1 MLTLTNVFTKMMN
14 FKNVFRWHLPFLLL
28 LGLFSLRAVAADTL
42 LILGDSLSAGYRLP
56 IAQAWPTLL
65 AEQWQKKPGEPQLV
79 NASIS
84 GDTAAQGLAR
94 LPALLKQHQPRW
106 VLIELGAN
114 DGLRG
119 FPAQDL
125 QRDLGQIITL
135 VQQAGAQ
142 PLLMQIRIP
151 PNYGR
156 RYTEAFS
163 AIYPALAKQ
172 FNIPLLPFYMEQV
185 VVKAEWM
192 QDDGLHP
199 NRDAQPFIA
208 TWMAERLEP
217 LVKHESN

>member
-1 MLTLTNVFTKMMN
+1 M
-14 FKNVFRWHLPFLLL
+14 L
-28 LGLFSLRAVAADTL
+28 LGLFGLRAAAADTL

-56 IAQAWPTLL
+56 VAQAWPTLL
-65 AEQWQKKPGEPQLV
+65 ANQWQQQPGAPTV
-79 NASIS
+79 INASIS

-94 LPALLKQHQPRW
+94 LPTLLAQHKPRW

-119 FPAQDL
+119 FPAQDV
-125 QRDLGQIITL
+125 QRDLGKIITL
-135 VQQAGAQ
+135 VQQAGAR

-163 AIYPALAKQ
+163 AIYPQLAKR
-172 FNIPLLPFYMEQV
+172 FNIPLVPFYMEQV
-185 VVKAEWM
+185 AIKAEWM

-208 TWMAERLEP
+208 TWMAERLKP

>member
-1 MLTLTNVFTKMMN
+1 M
-14 FKNVFRWHLPFLLL
+14 L
-28 LGLFSLRAVAADTL
+28 LGLFSLRAAAADTL

-56 IAQAWPTLL
+56 VAQAWPTLL
-65 AEQWQKKPGEPQLV
+65 ANAWQKHPGSPRV
-79 NASIS
+79 INASIS

-94 LPALLKQHQPRW
+94 LPELLKQHQPRW
-106 VLIELGAN
+106 VVIELGAN

-119 FPAQDL
+119 FPAQDI
-125 QRDLGQIITL
+125 QRDLSQIITL
-135 VQQAGAQ
+135 VQQTGAQ
-142 PLLMQIRIP
+142 PLLMQIHIP

-172 FNIPLLPFYMEQV
+172 FNIPLLPFFMEQV
-185 VVKAEWM
+185 VIKPEWM

-199 NRDAQPFIA
+199 NQDAQPFIA
-208 TWMAERLEP
+208 TWMAKRLEP

>member
-1 MLTLTNVFTKMMN
+1 M
-14 FKNVFRWHLPFLLL
+14 L
-28 LGLFSLRAVAADTL
+28 LGLFSLRAAAADTL

-56 IAQAWPTLL
+56 VAQAWPTLL
-65 AEQWQKKPGEPQLV
+65 ANRWQKQPSGLQV
-79 NASIS
+79 INASIS

-94 LPALLKQHQPRW
+94 LPELLKQHQPRW
-106 VLIELGAN
+106 VMIELGAN

-119 FPAQDL
+119 FPALDI
-125 QRDLGQIITL
+125 QRDLSQIITQ

-142 PLLMQIRIP
+142 PLLMQIHIP

-156 RYTEAFS
+156 RYTDAFG

-172 FNIPLLPFYMEQV
+172 FNIPLLPFFMEQV
-185 VVKAEWM
+185 VIKPEWM

-199 NRDAQPFIA
+199 NKDAQPFIA

-217 LVKHESN
+217 LVKHESH

>member
-1 MLTLTNVFTKMMN
+1 M
-14 FKNVFRWHLPFLLL
+14 L
-28 LGLFSLRAVAADTL
+28 LGLFSLRAAATDTL

-56 IAQAWPTLL
+56 IAQAWPSQLDKT
-65 AEQWQKKPGEPQLV
+65 WQADSSLPALPKIV

-84 GDTAAQGLAR
+84 GDTVAQGLAR

-119 FPAQDL
+119 FPTQDI
-125 QRDLGQIITL
+125 QRDLTQVINLIKE
-135 VQQAGAQ
+135 AKAQ

-156 RYTEAFS
+156 RYTEAFT
-163 AIYPALAKQ
+163 AMYPQLAQQ
-172 FNIPLLPFYMEQV
+172 FDIPLVPFFMESV
-185 VVKAEWM
+185 AVKPEWM

-199 NRDAQPFIA
+199 NALAQPFIA
-208 TWMAERLEP
+208 DWMAQQLKP
-217 LVKHESN
+217 LVIK

>member
-1 MLTLTNVFTKMMN
+1 M
-14 FKNVFRWHLPFLLL
+14 
-28 LGLFSLRAVAADTL
+28 
-42 LILGDSLSAGYRLP
+42 
-56 IAQAWPTLL
+56 
-65 AEQWQKKPGEPQLV
+65 AEQWQKKPGAPQLV

-119 FPAQDL
+119 FPAQDV
-125 QRDLGQIITL
+125 QRDLGQIITQ

-163 AIYPALAKQ
+163 AVYPALAKQ

-185 VVKAEWM
+185 VVKPEWM

-199 NRDAQPFIA
+199 NGDAQPFIA
-208 TWMAERLEP
+208 SGWRSAR
-217 LVKHESN
+217 NR

>member
-1 MLTLTNVFTKMMN
+1 M
-14 FKNVFRWHLPFLLL
+14 
-28 LGLFSLRAVAADTL
+28 
-42 LILGDSLSAGYRLP
+42 
-56 IAQAWPTLL
+56 
-65 AEQWQKKPGEPQLV
+65 AEKPGAPQLV

-119 FPAQDL
+119 FPAQDV
-125 QRDLGQIITL
+125 QRDLGQIITQ

-163 AIYPALAKQ
+163 AVYPALAKQ

-185 VVKAEWM
+185 VVKPEWM

-199 NRDAQPFIA
+199 NGDAQPFIA
-208 TWMAERLEP
+208 SGWRSAEP
-217 LVKHESN
+217 LVKHESH

>member
-1 MLTLTNVFTKMMN
+1 MD

-28 LGLFSLRAVAADTL
+28 LGLFSLRTIAADSL

-56 IAQAWPTLL
+56 LAQAWPSLL
-65 AEQWQKKPGEPQLV
+65 ANQWQQQPGQPRVV

-94 LPALLKQHQPRW
+94 LPALLQQHQPRW

-119 FPAQDL
+119 FPASSIR
-125 QRDLGQIITL
+125 RDLSQIISRI
-135 VQQAGAQ
+135 QQAGAK
-142 PLLMQIRIP
+142 PILMQIHIP

-156 RYTEAFS
+156 RYTDAFS
-163 AIYPALAKQ
+163 AIYPALAQQ
-172 FNIPLLPFYMEQV
+172 FSIPLLPFFMEQV
-185 VVKAEWM
+185 VIKPQWM

-199 NRDAQPFIA
+199 NQAAQPFIA
-208 TWMAERLEP
+208 NWMAKQLEP
-217 LVKHESN
+217 LIKQSTHPTKAPAR

>member
-1 MLTLTNVFTKMMN
+1 
-14 FKNVFRWHLPFLLL
+14 
-28 LGLFSLRAVAADTL
+28 GA
-42 LILGDSLSAGYRLP
+42 
-56 IAQAWPTLL
+56 
-65 AEQWQKKPGEPQLV
+65 PQLV

-119 FPAQDL
+119 FPAQDV

-151 PNYGR
+151 PNYG
-156 RYTEAFS
+156 
-163 AIYPALAKQ
+163 
-172 FNIPLLPFYMEQV
+172 
-185 VVKAEWM
+185 
-192 QDDGLHP
+192 
-199 NRDAQPFIA
+199 
-208 TWMAERLEP
+208 
-217 LVKHESN
+217 

>member
-1 MLTLTNVFTKMMN
+1 MMN

-28 LGLFSLRAVAADTL
+28 LGLFSLRAAAADTL

-56 IAQAWPTLL
+56 VAQAWPTLL
-65 AEQWQKKPGEPQLV
+65 ANRWQKQPSGLQV
-79 NASIS
+79 INASIS

-94 LPALLKQHQPRW
+94 LPELLKQHQPRW
-106 VLIELGAN
+106 VMIELGAN

-119 FPAQDL
+119 FPALDI
-125 QRDLGQIITL
+125 QRDLSQIITQ

-142 PLLMQIRIP
+142 PLLMQIHIP

-156 RYTEAFS
+156 RYTDAFG

-172 FNIPLLPFYMEQV
+172 FNIPLLPFFMEQV
-185 VVKAEWM
+185 VIKPEWM

-199 NRDAQPFIA
+199 NKDAQPFIA

-217 LVKHESN
+217 LVKHESH

>member
-1 MLTLTNVFTKMMN
+1 M
-14 FKNVFRWHLPFLLL
+14 
-28 LGLFSLRAVAADTL
+28 
-42 LILGDSLSAGYRLP
+42 
-56 IAQAWPTLL
+56 
-65 AEQWQKKPGEPQLV
+65 AEKPGAPQLV

-119 FPAQDL
+119 FPAQDV
-125 QRDLGQIITL
+125 QRDLGQIITQ

-163 AIYPALAKQ
+163 AVYPALAKQ

-185 VVKAEWM
+185 VVKPEWM

-199 NRDAQPFIA
+199 NGDAQPFIA
-208 TWMAERLEP
+208 SWMAERPEP
-217 LVKHESN
+217 LVKHESH